1 MEKNNKGPLMI
12 RSIRELDSSQQRQV
26 RLAAIAVGSL
36 VFLIYV
42 LVILLIDDL
51 PDLSAPF
58 WSVCIHSTLLF
69 VFAILAIHRGGL
81 VGCHLML
88 ADLGFAL
95 PTRQQQ
101 WADTLTT
108 QQAFSSDIETHYSSS
123 QTYSSHM
130 SINPSSGLPMSGSSG
145 MDTSGN
151 PFGTRSW

>member
-1 MEKNNKGPLMI
+1 MKKNNKGQLMI

-26 RLAAIAVGSL
+26 RLAAIVVGSL

-42 LVILLIDDL
+42 LVILLLDDL
-51 PDLSAPF
+51 PSLNDPLGAL
-58 WSVCIHSTLLF
+58 CIHSTLLLL
-69 VFAILAIHRGGL
+69 VAGVAIHQGGL
-81 VGCHLML
+81 AGCRLML

-95 PTRQQQ
+95 PTQQQ
-101 WADTLTT
+101 LWVETLTT
-108 QQAFSSDIETHYSSS
+108 HQSFSSDVETHYPSSH
-123 QTYSSHM
+123 TYSSHV

>member
-1 MEKNNKGPLMI
+1 MEKNNKGQLMI

-36 VFLIYV
+36 VFLIYA
-42 LVILLIDDL
+42 LTILLVDAL
-51 PDLSAPF
+51 PDLSDPF
-58 WSVCIHSTLLF
+58 GAVCIHSTLLL
-69 VFAILAIHRGGL
+69 VFAVLAIYQGGL
-81 VGCHLML
+81 AGCYLML
-88 ADLGFAL
+88 SDLGFAL
-95 PTRQQQ
+95 PTRQQL
-101 WADTLTT
+101 WADTLTA
-108 QQAFSSDIETHYSSS
+108 QQSFSSDSETHYPSS